1 MKQPLN
7 FTAELVPVA
16 YAEALLDLVAEY
28 GVSRQALFDAARVR
42 PEVLD
47 SPNGRL
53 SFLDFNQLTY
63 SAQALC
69 GEPALGLVLGQRLN
83 VSAHGILGYAVLSS
97 ANLGKAIQF
106 ALKYYRV
113 LGLAYELELVLDDGR
128 AELRAVESMP
138 LGAASVFAAE
148 GLMATLY
155 SIACFLVGEP
165 LQDVRVGFAYPPPA
179 HARRYAEVF
188 GVAAE
193 FEQPWHWLSMP
204 SEYLERPMALANPA
218 TVQMCEQQCEALLA
232 TLDVQEGLLTRVR
245 RLLLARPGDFPDLEQ
260 AARELHTS
268 GRSLRRHLSSL
279 GTTYQQ
285 VLDDV
290 RKRLAL
296 QYLTTTQLPLYE
308 IALLLGFN
316 DSSNFRRAFRKWT
329 GKLPSDYREA
339 PWADAG
345 DPRQRMDVP
354 CLAFHRNP
362 WRACRADRDR
372 SLACRHPP
380 R

>member
-245 RLLLARPGDFPDLEQ
+245 RLLLARPGDFPDLEP

-268 GRSLRRHLSSL
+268 GRSLRRHLSSR

-339 PWADAG
+339 P
-345 DPRQRMDVP
+345 
-354 CLAFHRNP
+354 
-362 WRACRADRDR
+362 
-372 SLACRHPP
+372 
-380 R
+380 

>member
-316 DSSNFRRAFRKWT
+316 DSSNFRRAFRKWP
-329 GKLPSDYREA
+329 GKLPSAYREA
-339 PWADAG
+339 PGADAG
-345 DPRQRMDVP
+345 APRQRMDVP

>member
-268 GRSLRRHLSSL
+268 GRSLRRHLQQQRTS
-279 GTTYQQ
+279 YQQ
-285 VLDDV
+285 LLDEL
-290 RKRLAL
+290 RFARAKELL
-296 QYLTTTQLPLYE
+296 QSGDMPIYR
-308 IALLLGFN
+308 IAEELGF
-316 DSSNFRRAFRKWT
+316 SETASLRHAFQRWSGQPPSHFRA
-329 GKLPSDYREA
+329 
-339 PWADAG
+339 
-345 DPRQRMDVP
+345 
-354 CLAFHRNP
+354 
-362 WRACRADRDR
+362 
-372 SLACRHPP
+372 
-380 R
+380 